1 MSDQYQS
8 LYETFRWLIPTHF
21 NIGVE
26 CCHRW
31 AESSADARR
40 IALFYEKESGQR
52 EVWTY
57 ERLSQTANQ
66 LANGL
71 VRMGVQSGDRVAV
84 IMGQRPETLVAHI
97 SIYSVGAVVLPL
109 ASLFGP

>member
-1 MSDQYQS
+1 MGRE
-8 LYETFRWLIPTHF
+8 L
-21 NIGVE
+21 
-26 CCHRW
+26 
-31 AESSADARR
+31 RR
-40 IALFYEKESGQR
+40 CPAYRTLLMKNESGQR

-71 VRMGVQSGDRVAV
+71 VRMGVKQGDRVAV

-97 SIYSVGAVVLPL
+97 AIYSVGAVILPL
-109 ASLFGP
+109 SSLFGPRKRLSND